1 MFVRDRDSIWLFWA
15 LAGVLTHASFSLCL
29 LCTRPPLSSV
39 LLLLSFGIPAFPVC
53 FVTSDVVYCDKEDV
67 GSFLCFV
74 FSRLVAAEGAEP
86 RFMQEEEESS
96 EEEEEE
102 LSPKEQG

>member
-1 MFVRDRDSIWLFWA
+1 MLHSLCACSA
-15 LAGVLTHASFSLCL
+15 LHSSLHLSHLCFSFS
-29 LCTRPPLSSV
+29 PLAF
-39 LLLLSFGIPAFPVC
+39 LLLSAC
-53 FVTSDVVYCDKEDV
+53 SVTSDVVYCDKGRRRV
-67 GSFLCFV
+67 IFMLFF

>member
-1 MFVRDRDSIWLFWA
+1 MPA
-15 LAGVLTHASFSLCL
+15 LHSSTSFSFS
-29 LCTRPPLSSV
+29 PLAF
-39 LLLLSFGIPAFPVC
+39 LLLTAC
-53 FVTSDVVYCDKEDV
+53 FVTSDVVYCDKED
-67 GSFLCFV
+67 GESFLCCFF

>member
-1 MFVRDRDSIWLFWA
+1 MLHSLCACSA
-15 LAGVLTHASFSLCL
+15 LIYLSHLCFSFS
-29 LCTRPPLSSV
+29 PLAF
-39 LLLLSFGIPAFPVC
+39 LLLTAC
-53 FVTSDVVYCDKEDV
+53 FVTSDVVYCDKEDGV
-67 GSFLCFV
+67 IFMFF